1 MEEVNYIKHLNAVFL
16 LFSKDNRLNP
26 THISLYMALFQLWNT
41 NRFPREFF
49 INRSEVMQL
58 SKIGSKSTYHRCI
71 KELHHWSYIIYSP
84 SHNPY
89 KGSKINILQN
99 QTTTKQVQA
108 HNNPNLET
116 TIKQAL
122 VPIYKHIQTNKNNN
136 KTQHLKKSEVSHI
149 QKNNKQNTAIPNTDN
164 LKVSTNKNYNEPL

>member
-1 MEEVNYIKHLNAVFL
+1 
-16 LFSKDNRLNP
+16 
-26 THISLYMALFQLWNT
+26 MALFQLWNT

-122 VPIYKHIQTNKNNN
+122 VPIYKHIQTNKNN
-136 KTQHLKKSEVSHI
+136 KTQHFKKSEVSHI
-149 QKNNKQNTAIPNTDN
+149 QNNNKQNTAIPNTDN
-164 LKVSTNKNYNEPL
+164 LKVNSNKNYNEPL